1 MSTRTTKRTPPP
13 AASPEAERAALACVL
28 LAGASQSMGEVD
40 AILRQ
45 LHPALFDDPRHE
57 AIFRGMIGLRE
68 DNHAV
73 DSVMLAEYLKEQ
85 KTLDAAGG
93 LDYVSPLADAAASV
107 VKFPDY
113 LRVLQGQHIKR
124 LARLKLLKLNG
135 LAEAG
140 ELDLEQIRAEF
151 EEVNAR
157 ITSRSTPML
166 DIISRDEAVKFVA
179 SPADYLVGDG
189 LIMRDMVVT
198 LVGDSGVGKSR
209 LLTTLAAAGA
219 RGNGLWQPFP
229 VRSKWRS
236 LILQTENSGNRLK
249 EEFLSVPEKLG
260 DSIRVS
266 RSLSHGLAFQD
277 HNFCRELRAYY
288 DRWPFQML
296 GIDPWNDVATDTGQ
310 KDYKEA
316 LLNIK
321 GVFRDVKPKPCIVIV
336 AHMRKAGRDDSG
348 ARKTGRELLAM
359 ISGSLALGSTSRTVF
374 SVQPATND
382 PADDRVVF
390 EVAKSNDVDPAYYAK
405 YPSRTAWHRQN
416 GAFAPCRDFDWEE
429 WETGTAGA
437 ARRSIDSE
445 MLQTVMKPR
454 EWIRP
459 AVLAKAV
466 AEKHNIGQS
475 TVFRAVGPSG
485 YLANLFDREN
495 GLIRLREEAA

>member
-1 MSTRTTKRTPPP
+1 
-13 AASPEAERAALACVL
+13 
-28 LAGASQSMGEVD
+28 
-40 AILRQ
+40 
-45 LHPALFDDPRHE
+45 
-57 AIFRGMIGLRE
+57 
-68 DNHAV
+68 
-73 DSVMLAEYLKEQ
+73 
-85 KTLDAAGG
+85 
-93 LDYVSPLADAAASV
+93 
-107 VKFPDY
+107 
-113 LRVLQGQHIKR
+113 
-124 LARLKLLKLNG
+124 
-135 LAEAG
+135 
-140 ELDLEQIRAEF
+140 
-151 EEVNAR
+151 
-157 ITSRSTPML
+157 ML

-336 AHMRKAGRDDSG
+336 AHMRKAGRDD
-348 ARKTGRELLAM
+348 
-359 ISGSLALGSTSRTVF
+359 
-374 SVQPATND
+374 
-382 PADDRVVF
+382 
-390 EVAKSNDVDPAYYAK
+390 
-405 YPSRTAWHRQN
+405 
-416 GAFAPCRDFDWEE
+416 
-429 WETGTAGA
+429 
-437 ARRSIDSE
+437 
-445 MLQTVMKPR
+445 
-454 EWIRP
+454 
-459 AVLAKAV
+459 
-466 AEKHNIGQS
+466 
-475 TVFRAVGPSG
+475 
-485 YLANLFDREN
+485 
-495 GLIRLREEAA
+495 